1 MASSNSPKNR
11 DYFITINE
19 GAESFND
26 ITERIGTLNFQLY
39 AYIMHDK
46 DGLTGENEQTGE
58 IEQTPKKRHYH
69 LMVEL
74 KNPISF
80 KSMQDKFPGAHIETP
95 KYKKSAYQY
104 LLHNSP
110 NSKEKYQYELTE
122 IITNSLE
129 QVKFIIESETYELFY
144 ENQFLRYIAQG
155 TKTSYQFAKRF
166 GLNAYKQYW
175 GPYSAMLSELST
187 DREMQEDLERE
198 KLAIMEEELPF

>member
-1 MASSNSPKNR
+1 MASNSPKSR

-19 GAESFND
+19 GAECYEEIEN
-26 ITERIGTLNFQLY
+26 IIQTLKYKLY
-39 AYIMHDK
+39 ALIKHDK
-46 DGLTGENEQTGE
+46 DVLRTENEETGELVE
-58 IEQTPKKRHYH
+58 TPKKTHYH

-74 KNPISF
+74 ENPISF
-80 KSMQDKFPGAHIETP
+80 NSMQNKFKGAHIETP

-110 NSKEKYQYELTE
+110 NSKEKYQYDVNE

-129 QVKFIIESETYELFY
+129 QVKYIIESETFELFY

-155 TKTSYQFAKRF
+155 TRTSYQFAKRF

-175 GPYSAMLSELST
+175 TVYNEMIRALQSDE
-187 DREMQEDLERE
+187 EMQQDLERE
-198 KLAIMEEELPF
+198 KLALIEEELPF